1 MNNTI
6 ESKPNRKK
14 FLTLIATASL
24 LLPLASVQAADR
36 HASRNKFT
44 VYADVI
50 SAEPIY
56 REVAVREP
64 REECWTEE
72 ERYVVREGQT
82 TNHSNTR
89 SRSRHNGG
97 DALVGGVIGGVIGNQ
112 LGRNG
117 SRGERAGA
125 TVAGAI
131 IGSVI
136 ANEAGGNESH
146 RRHRRHNNTQR
157 HSQQRQETVYAVR
170 PVSRCRTVINNR
182 YEQRI
187 EGYNVTYE
195 HRGRRFQTRTRKD
208 PGPSIELQVHVEPAR
223 TR

>member
-1 MNNTI
+1 MKTVRIKNVR
-6 ESKPNRKK
+6 SKLLSM
-14 FLTLIATASL
+14 LTATAL
-24 LLPLASVQAADR
+24 VLPMATLQAADR

-56 REVAVREP
+56 REVAIREP

-72 ERYVVREGQT
+72 ERYVIQEGSSGHHQHR
-82 TNHSNTR
+82 NR
-89 SRSRHNGG
+89 GSRHGG

-112 LGRNG
+112 IGRNG
-117 SRGERAGA
+117 SRGARAGA

-136 ANEAGGNESH
+136 ANEAGSGNTH
-146 RRHRRHNNTQR
+146 RRNRRHSSGRT
-157 HSQQRQETVYAVR
+157 ETVYGVR
-170 PVSRCRTVINNR
+170 PVKRCRTLVDNR

-187 EGYNVTYE
+187 DGYNVTYE
-195 HRGRRFQTRTRKD
+195 HRGRRFQTRTRRD
-208 PGPSIELQVHVEPAR
+208 PGPTIELRINVEPVVSR
-223 TR
+223 